1 MVLLCGNHHLLY
13 RDRHRV
19 DPAAILSPSLERIQI
34 MKLTAITLT
43 GYLAF
48 IGLASGGGQLW
59 TRQSYEE
66 AIQESREVF
75 RAKVVAQSQRHLVD
89 GKAVEAPKRDDLMKL
104 IEEGRK
110 VPTIHTHITLQIT
123 SIQKGSSFRVG
134 QRIDA
139 QWKDAAFVM
148 CPHAEN
154 EALNGKERQW
164 RSVGE
169 TFKILPQ
176 TLFKKVGDQ
185 YVKDE
190 DPPVILSEASSSD
203 PESRPEAE

>member
-1 MVLLCGNHHLLY
+1 
-13 RDRHRV
+13 
-19 DPAAILSPSLERIQI
+19 

-66 AIQESREVF
+66 AIQESHEVF

-134 QRIDA
+134 QRIEVS
-139 QWKDAAFVM
+139 WKDAAFVM

-154 EALNGKERQW
+154 QALNGKERQW

-185 YVKDE
+185 YVRDE
-190 DPPVILSEASSSD
+190 DPPVIQPEASPSD
-203 PESRPEAE
+203 PEAE